1 MSTQVVSCQDARSD
15 GQNVVNFKTYH
26 RNIHSQDGEDG
37 ILAEILHRL
46 GIQKGYFTEFG
57 AWDGKVY
64 SNTYNLHINH
74 GWAGCYIEGDPKKF
88 EVLKENIP
96 ADSVAKVCAFV
107 TPSGPNSLDSILKR
121 CNAPREFDV
130 LSIDIDS
137 DDYAVW
143 EGMENFVPKIVV
155 VEYNPTIPNACFY
168 VQPLGE
174 AKGNSARALTELGRS
189 KGYELVAVTG
199 SNLIFVHADQFGKL
213 EVGKMALTD
222 LREEIGFIFH
232 GYDGELIVTGHMKF
246 NPWSHMPIIQPLPP
260 FLRGFQPRPKI
271 IGKIRKKYRKLVNLI
286 VS

>member
-1 MSTQVVSCQDARSD
+1 M
-15 GQNVVNFKTYH
+15 
-26 RNIHSQDGEDG
+26 
-37 ILAEILHRL
+37 
-46 GIQKGYFTEFG
+46 
-57 AWDGKVY
+57 
-64 SNTYNLHINH
+64 
-74 GWAGCYIEGDPKKF
+74 
-88 EVLKENIP
+88 
-96 ADSVAKVCAFV
+96 
-107 TPSGPNSLDSILKR
+107 
-121 CNAPREFDV
+121 

-143 EGMENFVPKIVV
+143 KGMEKFAPKIVI

-199 SNLIFVHADQFGKL
+199 SNLIFVHDDQFAKL
-213 EVGKMALTD
+213 GVEKTTLED
-222 LREEIGFIFH
+222 LREDVGFIFH
-232 GYDGELIVTGHMKF
+232 GYDGVLIVTGDMGI

-286 VS
+286 VG